1 MTPTRPEPTPL
12 SPAILHGATR
22 PDLLRDETL
31 PDLLEATATRQPN
44 HPALLWEGQIV
55 PYGELNRRADLG
67 AHRLLEHGAAPDKII
82 GLWLP
87 RRIW

>member
-31 PDLLEATATRQPN
+31 PADELQRATYLTDLTES
-44 HPALLWEGQIV
+44 
-55 PYGELNRRADLG
+55 
-67 AHRLLEHGAAPDKII
+67 
-82 GLWLP
+82 LP
-87 RRIW
+87 